1 MLIEK
6 GDACRIPD
14 ENPDCG
20 EEFGK
25 FENVPK
31 LKALDYGGVAGDGEQ

>member
-14 ENPDCG
+14 EDPDCG
-20 EEFGK
+20 EELGK

-31 LKALDYGGVAGDGEQ
+31 LKVPDNGRVAGDGEQ